1 MVKGTFFFYFEND
14 DDDEVWAMLVKKHNL
29 FLRLDLDL

>member
-1 MVKGTFFFYFEND
+1 MVKGTFFFYFENY